1 MKLLPPSPRNVEAA
15 TSYVKE
21 MPRRKGK
28 SDYQAIREVGIG
40 QLGIAPMFFVSMV
53 NSANDL
59 TLVAV
64 LLSIGFGVF
73 GVFCIVLGHR
83 TLGLLDLFPNTN
95 VPPLNAEKSNI
106 GDAAIK
112 KQRPNK

>member
-21 MPRRKGK
+21 IPRRKGK
-28 SDYQAIREVGIG
+28 SDYQAIREAGIG
-40 QLGIAPMFFVSMV
+40 PLGIAPMFFVFMV

-59 TLVAV
+59 TLVAII
-64 LLSIGFGVF
+64 LSIVFGVF

-83 TLGLLDLFPNTN
+83 TLGLLDLFPNTD
-95 VPPLNAEKSNI
+95 VPPLNTEKSNI
-106 GDAAIK
+106 DDA
-112 KQRPNK
+112 NKTLDTKT